1 MNLLR
6 PTIRT
11 LLTLAVVLCAVQTAA
26 AHPGAGRWN
35 GERDDYA
42 RQDRDEYA
50 RVLEARP
57 RYVEV
62 RVDVAERGCWSQSRD
77 RGERNHAGGALLG
90 GLLGGVLGHNLAGGD
105 ERGFATAAGALA
117 GGVIGHELARQ
128 QDNDDGGRSP
138 RYDGGT
144 RCQSVVRPRYER
156 QFDGYDVIYEYD
168 GRRYQTHLPYDPGA
182 WLDLS
187 VVNAPSWR

>member
-57 RYVEV
+57 RYLVLMPPPRHALSLPCADEV
-62 RVDVAERGCWSQSRD
+62 SGSAARAVAMTRSRARTRAPPRG
-77 RGERNHAGGALLG
+77 
-90 GLLGGVLGHNLAGGD
+90 
-105 ERGFATAAGALA
+105 
-117 GGVIGHELARQ
+117 
-128 QDNDDGGRSP
+128 
-138 RYDGGT
+138 
-144 RCQSVVRPRYER
+144 
-156 QFDGYDVIYEYD
+156 
-168 GRRYQTHLPYDPGA
+168 
-182 WLDLS
+182 
-187 VVNAPSWR
+187 